1 MNFSE
6 MYEKCITVKKY
17 TSVVYDPDIL
27 IPNLYSYDQ
36 LPVSQT
42 ELDAFLHLLAGGNL
56 FCEDLF
62 AFSFQP
68 MDCCLL
74 LYTTAGSGTLTIKDR
89 TVSLTEKQLLFF
101 DCDQPFSLQG
111 AILPWSF
118 KLFFIS
124 GEPLHLFRRLF
135 HAHTAPCF
143 ALSDFSPLP
152 DEISSLLGIST
163 DVSVTDFLRMQ
174 SHINRILTAL
184 CLSAQPDTPVH
195 AKNIPS
201 YLVEMKDSFD
211 HHCSEAFS
219 LDIYQERYGISKYR
233 LCREFSAN
241 FGQPPLRYLNEK
253 RLRTAK
259 EMLLTSDMNVQTI
272 SSLVGFD
279 NVNHFINLF
288 KKYVG
293 MTPNAF
299 RQTVQEDQPVLH
311 SPAQ

>member
-1 MNFSE
+1 MLIEDIHMNFLE

-36 LPVSQT
+36 LPVSRT

-89 TVSLTEKQLLFF
+89 SVSLTEKQLLFF
-101 DCDQPFSLQG
+101 DCNQPFSLQG

-135 HAHTAPCF
+135 RAHTAPCF

-152 DEISSLLGIST
+152 D
-163 DVSVTDFLRMQ
+163 
-174 SHINRILTAL
+174 
-184 CLSAQPDTPVH
+184 TP
-195 AKNIPS
+195 ATSKNIPS

-211 HHCSEAFS
+211 HHCSEPFS

-241 FGQPPLRYLNEK
+241 FGQPPLRYLNEQ
-253 RLRTAK
+253 RLQRAK

>member
-1 MNFSE
+1 MNFLE

-36 LPVSQT
+36 LPVSRT

-89 TVSLTEKQLLFF
+89 SVSLTEKQLLFF
-101 DCDQPFSLQG
+101 DCNQPFSLQG

-135 HAHTAPCF
+135 RAHTAPCF

-152 DEISSLLGIST
+152 D
-163 DVSVTDFLRMQ
+163 
-174 SHINRILTAL
+174 
-184 CLSAQPDTPVH
+184 TP
-195 AKNIPS
+195 ATSKNIPS

-211 HHCSEAFS
+211 HHCSEPFS

-241 FGQPPLRYLNEK
+241 FGQPPLRYLNEQ
-253 RLRTAK
+253 RLQRAK

>member
-1 MNFSE
+1 MLIEDIHMNFLE

-36 LPVSQT
+36 LPVSRT

-101 DCDQPFSLQG
+101 DCNQPFSLQG

-152 DEISSLLGIST
+152 DEIKGAARNLHRCSHDGFAPDAVAYQSDS
-163 DVSVTDFLRMQ
+163 DHAVSFRPAGHTSHLQKHSFL
-174 SHINRILTAL
+174 
-184 CLSAQPDTPVH
+184 P
-195 AKNIPS
+195 
-201 YLVEMKDSFD
+201 
-211 HHCSEAFS
+211 
-219 LDIYQERYGISKYR
+219 G
-233 LCREFSAN
+233 
-241 FGQPPLRYLNEK
+241 GNE
-253 RLRTAK
+253 
-259 EMLLTSDMNVQTI
+259 
-272 SSLVGFD
+272 GF
-279 NVNHFINLF
+279 L
-288 KKYVG
+288 
-293 MTPNAF
+293 
-299 RQTVQEDQPVLH
+299 
-311 SPAQ
+311 

>member
-1 MNFSE
+1 MH
-6 MYEKCITVKKY
+6 YRKKY

-36 LPVSQT
+36 LPVSRT

-74 LYTTAGSGTLTIKDR
+74 LYTTAGSGTLTIR
-89 TVSLTEKQLLFF
+89 ERPVSLSEKQLLFF
-101 DCDQPFSLQG
+101 DCNQPFSLQG

-135 HAHTAPCF
+135 RAHTAPCF

-152 DEISSLLGIST
+152 D
-163 DVSVTDFLRMQ
+163 
-174 SHINRILTAL
+174 
-184 CLSAQPDTPVH
+184 TP
-195 AKNIPS
+195 ATSKNIPS

-211 HHCSEAFS
+211 HHCSEPFS

-272 SSLVGFD
+272 SSIVDFD

-293 MTPNAF
+293 TTPSVF
-299 RQTVQEDQPVLH
+299 RQTVQEDQPVLR
-311 SPAQ
+311 SPVQ

>member
-1 MNFSE
+1 MNFLE
-6 MYEKCITVKKY
+6 MYEKCITVKKS
-17 TSVVYDPDIL
+17 TSVVSDPDIL

-74 LYTTAGSGTLTIKDR
+74 LYTTAGSGTLTIR
-89 TVSLTEKQLLFF
+89 ERPVSLSEKQLLFF
-101 DCDQPFSLQG
+101 DCNQPFSLQG

-135 HAHTAPCF
+135 RAHTAPCF

-152 DEISSLLGIST
+152 D
-163 DVSVTDFLRMQ
+163 
-174 SHINRILTAL
+174 
-184 CLSAQPDTPVH
+184 TP
-195 AKNIPS
+195 ATSKNIPS

-241 FGQPPLRYLNEK
+241 FGQPPLRYLNEQ
-253 RLRTAK
+253 RLQRAK

-293 MTPNAF
+293 TTPSVF
-299 RQTVQEDQPVLH
+299 RQTVQEDQPVLR
-311 SPAQ
+311 SPVQ